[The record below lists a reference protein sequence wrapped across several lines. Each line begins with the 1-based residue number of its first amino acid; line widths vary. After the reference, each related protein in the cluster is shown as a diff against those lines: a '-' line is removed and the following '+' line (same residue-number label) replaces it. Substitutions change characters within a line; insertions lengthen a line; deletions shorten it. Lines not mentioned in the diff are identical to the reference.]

1 MNAAATSKTV
11 ASHRLI
17 KSGKHWG
24 HHAETNHIAAVMF
37 SVKSDGT
44 VWVATYATWTD
55 YGHTDPMSREAAREE
70 WKRLRADGW
79 EHDKD
84 WTPLAA

>member
-1 MNAAATSKTV
+1 MNAATTTV

-17 KSGKHWG
+17 KSGHHWG

-44 VWVATYATWTD
+44 VCVGTYATWTD
-55 YGHTDPMSREAAREE
+55 YNHGETMDRDAARKAWRE
-70 WKRLRADGW
+70 LRADGW
-79 EHDKD
+79 THDKD